1 MSAPI
6 TTAFGEAVPPA
17 PRHSVT
23 VHMGRWDTVEKYGV
37 NSSAVIPH
45 FKNAYP
51 RMKPHRDIVKV
62 RPYSFLDA
70 TPNLI
75 CPSTNRSAHCPKHSV
90 ARQRSSKTYRRSR
103 KRELLALRVPP
114 VCS

>member
-1 MSAPI
+1 MSKPGNYKITHSPRTMSAPI

-23 VHMGRWDTVEKYGV
+23 VHMGGWDTVEKYGAD
-37 NSSAVIPH
+37 SSAVIPH

-62 RPYSFLDA
+62 RSSPLLDA
-70 TPNLI
+70 TPSLI
-75 CPSTNRSAHCPKHSV
+75 SLFTDRHRPLCQTLCS
-90 ARQRSSKTYRRSR
+90 
-103 KRELLALRVPP
+103 LLTQ
-114 VCS
+114 S